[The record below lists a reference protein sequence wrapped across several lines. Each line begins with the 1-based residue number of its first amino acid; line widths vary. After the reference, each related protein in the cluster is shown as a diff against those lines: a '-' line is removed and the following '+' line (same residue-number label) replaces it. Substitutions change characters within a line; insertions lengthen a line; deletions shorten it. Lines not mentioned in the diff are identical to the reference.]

1 LYCDGCIMLYIPSAI
16 AKKFRNIKPR
26 GSKIR
31 DWICRAQYRAV
42 RNAEKRV
49 ALTVLQ
55 NLVSGNSKVFDKN
68 VVAVFNRVRI

>member
-1 LYCDGCIMLYIPSAI
+1 MYIPRTI
-16 AKKFRNIKPR
+16 AKISKKSR

-31 DWICRAQYRAV
+31 DWIYRAKYREA

-49 ALTVLQ
+49 ALTILQ

-68 VVAVFNRVRI
+68 VAAVFNRVRV